1 MKCLKCGSEFQA
13 GQRAKA
19 VICIFVMG
27 DEYIYSYFPCA
38 HCGYYT
44 IESYCDRFS
53 GEEEA
58 SFLQP
63 VPREVGE
70 KCVELIR
77 ACPNPRDK
85 TCGCPSHKA
94 LYYGTPQ

>member
-1 MKCLKCGSEFQA
+1 MNCQKCGAEFHQEK
-13 GQRAKA
+13 RAEA

-27 DEYIYSYFPCA
+27 DECIYSYYSCDN
-38 HCGYYT
+38 CGYYT

-53 GEEEA
+53 GEEDIDV
-58 SFLQP
+58 LQP
-63 VPREVGE
+63 VSREVGE

-85 TCGCPSHKA
+85 TCGCPSHKT
-94 LYYGTPQ
+94 LYYGTP